1 MAFRKKERMKE
12 DVFYN
17 CKRLHIKNTLLH
29 INDRKVEIS
38 SDKTHRNYN

>member
-1 MAFRKKERMKE
+1 MASRKKERRKE

-29 INDRKVEIS
+29 NDRKVEIS